1 MSQQLKSVG
10 PVSCAKVSAVLYGI
24 LGLLMGIVFSVVFT
38 VAGFARS
45 SSPELQG
52 QMGPLGFM
60 LGAGSIVF
68 FPILYAVI
76 GAIGGLIAAAL
87 YNVVAKYTGGIE
99 IEIG

>member
-10 PVSCAKVSAVLYGI
+10 AVSCAKVSAVVYGI
-24 LGLLMGIVFSVVFT
+24 LGLLLGIVFSVVFT
-38 VAGFARS
+38 VAGFAGNS
-45 SSPELQG
+45 SEVSNR
-52 QMGPLGFM
+52 MGPLGFL
-60 LGAGSIVF
+60 LGASSIIF
-68 FPILYAVI
+68 FPILYAMI